1 MKGKTAKS
9 EAKEIPKDSKRIIKP
24 AMDGKAVR
32 KAKGGKM
39 GYMDGGAMGYMKGG
53 AVAKGMGA
61 AVKGGK
67 FKEC

>member
-32 KAKGGKM
+32 KAKGG
-39 GYMDGGAMGYMKGG
+39 AMGYMKGG